1 MDSKEFLRE
10 KNLLK
15 GDSQTFKIITEE
27 GDEIILNDL
36 LDEYCG
42 RSDNDKYIRLLADF
56 DNYKKRVMREKE
68 DLVSKTKFTSLS
80 SIVDLYDYVNL
91 SLKFFNGETLDSLL
105 ILLNKVKNFL
115 KSEGVEEVQVDKY
128 DPDIHEVVQVLET
141 GKEEIVEV
149 LSRGYSIGG
158 KILKYPKI
166 ILSK

>member
-1 MDSKEFLRE
+1 VTDTL
-10 KNLLK
+10 
-15 GDSQTFKIITEE
+15 
-27 GDEIILNDL
+27 
-36 LDEYCG
+36 
-42 RSDNDKYIRLLADF
+42 
-56 DNYKKRVMREKE
+56 
-68 DLVSKTKFTSLS
+68 SLHDALPIS
-80 SIVDLYDYVNL
+80 SIVDLYDDVNL
-91 SLKFFNGETLDSLL
+91 SLKFFNEETLDSLL

-128 DPDIHEVVQVLET
+128 DPDLHEVVQVLET